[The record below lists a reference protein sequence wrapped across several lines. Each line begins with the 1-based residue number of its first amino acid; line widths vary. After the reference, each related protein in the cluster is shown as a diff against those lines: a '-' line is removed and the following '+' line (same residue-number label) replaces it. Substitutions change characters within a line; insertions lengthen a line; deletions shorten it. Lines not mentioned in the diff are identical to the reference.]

1 MKLLFLFNYNAS
13 GNTTRYCGVR
23 FYHSRKAVTHLL
35 HVTQTQGD
43 RNFRTT
49 YDDSSSANGTDVGS
63 RNLSKFIESIDIS
76 RQ

>member
-43 RNFRTT
+43 RNLELLMMILAVQQLFLME
-49 YDDSSSANGTDVGS
+49 VEI
-63 RNLSKFIESIDIS
+63 L
-76 RQ
+76 